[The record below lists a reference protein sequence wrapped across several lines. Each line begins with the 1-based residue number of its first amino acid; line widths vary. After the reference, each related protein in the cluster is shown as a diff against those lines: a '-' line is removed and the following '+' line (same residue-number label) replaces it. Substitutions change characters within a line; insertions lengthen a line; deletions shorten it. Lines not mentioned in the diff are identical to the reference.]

1 MANYDFYNNYN
12 HIFMIVLF
20 FIGIILTTV
29 SWDIDSKL
37 QETECKSQS
46 LKTSNK
52 LVLTIGIT
60 LIVSSISF
68 FTCTSYTDAKFEER
82 SLSVYIISMTILG
95 IVLIA
100 LGSIISSESNE
111 SCANKGN
118 PSNIWGIGLFIVL
131 LSLGYFYLKFK
142 NIKKL

>member
-1 MANYDFYNNYN
+1 MANYSFYNNYN

-29 SWDIDSKL
+29 SWSIDSKI
-37 QETECKSQS
+37 QDKPCKSES
-46 LKTSNK
+46 LKTANK

-68 FTCTSYTDAKFEER
+68 FTCTSYTDIKFEER
-82 SLSVYIISMTILG
+82 SLSIYVISMTILG

-100 LGSIISSESNE
+100 LGSIISSESVNE
-111 SCANKGN
+111 CSNSGN
-118 PSNIWGIGLFIVL
+118 PSNIWGSGLFIVF

-142 NIKKL
+142 NIKKI

>member
-1 MANYDFYNNYN
+1 MTNNNFYNNYN

-29 SWDIDSKL
+29 SWSIDNKL
-37 QETECKSQS
+37 QDKDCKSAS
-46 LKTSNK
+46 LKSSNK

-68 FTCTSYTDAKFEER
+68 FTCTSYTDAKFKDS
-82 SLSVYIISMTILG
+82 SLTAYVIIMTVLG

-100 LGSIISSESNE
+100 LGSIISSESVDN
-111 SCANKGN
+111 CANTGN
-118 PSNIWGIGLFIVL
+118 ASNIWGIGLFIVL

-142 NIKKL
+142 NIKKI

>member
-1 MANYDFYNNYN
+1 MAKDSFYNNYN

-29 SWDIDSKL
+29 SWSIDSKL

-52 LVLTIGIT
+52 LVLTIGVA

-68 FTCTSYTDAKFEER
+68 FTCTSYTDAKFEEY
-82 SLSVYIISMTILG
+82 SLTAYVISMLVLGVIL
-95 IVLIA
+95 IS
-100 LGSIISSESNE
+100 LGSIIGSESTGA
-111 SCANKGN
+111 CANTGN

-142 NIKKL
+142 NVKKL